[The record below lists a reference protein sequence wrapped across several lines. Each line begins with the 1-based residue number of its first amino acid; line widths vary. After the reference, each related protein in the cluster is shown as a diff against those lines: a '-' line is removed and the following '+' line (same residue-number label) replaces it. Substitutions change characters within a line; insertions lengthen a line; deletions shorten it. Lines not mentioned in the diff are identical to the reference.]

1 MSSKIFGLIALTT
14 IITQTKAP
22 KNFLYNLLIGEE
34 KAEKVEKLEIHTK
47 EAGREK
53 APLVGK
59 REKGIFIDKTAW
71 QAQIVEPA
79 YIKLQT
85 VNEAEALLE
94 QQFGQVKYAE
104 PQDVGKKTLA
114 DAMKKFKEIGFRTR
128 QWMLIETLMTGTC
141 PMEEGT
147 QGVKYGDV
155 NKEVLTG
162 NDLFT
167 SPNCDPIKYLKN
179 KQTEIQKQTGIVID
193 TVVMSPDAADA
204 FLENQKVKDYLNTRH
219 ANYVRVNDS
228 NPENEDGKKEIA
240 WIPTLGMTIY
250 SFVDWYDDME
260 TGDTHQVIP
269 EKTCMGV
276 KAKSFSF
283 KYAAMPLRP
292 EQGKPAQLLVK
303 KEVVRKWY
311 PDTSEDEELQYR
323 SRPLCMPNKDIKSWF
338 IATVI

>member
-1 MSSKIFGLIALTT
+1 MSSKIFGLIALTA
-14 IITQTKAP
+14 IIEQTKAP

-34 KAEKVEKLEIHTK
+34 KAEKVEKLEMHTK

-59 REKGIFIDKTAW
+59 REQGIFIAKTAW
-71 QAQIVEPA
+71 QAQLVEPA
-79 YIKLQT
+79 YIKLET
-85 VNEAEALLE
+85 VNEAEALFE
-94 QQFGQVKYAE
+94 QQFGQVPYAD
-104 PQDVGKKTLA
+104 PQNVGKKTLA

-141 PMEEGT
+141 PMEKGT
-147 QGVKYGDV
+147 QGVKYGDI

-167 SPNCDPIKYLKN
+167 SPNCDPIKYLKK

-240 WIPTLGMTIY
+240 WIPTLGITIY
-250 SFVDWYDDME
+250 SFVDW
-260 TGDTHQVIP
+260 
-269 EKTCMGV
+269 
-276 KAKSFSF
+276 
-283 KYAAMPLRP
+283 
-292 EQGKPAQLLVK
+292 
-303 KEVVRKWY
+303 
-311 PDTSEDEELQYR
+311 
-323 SRPLCMPNKDIKSWF
+323 
-338 IATVI
+338 